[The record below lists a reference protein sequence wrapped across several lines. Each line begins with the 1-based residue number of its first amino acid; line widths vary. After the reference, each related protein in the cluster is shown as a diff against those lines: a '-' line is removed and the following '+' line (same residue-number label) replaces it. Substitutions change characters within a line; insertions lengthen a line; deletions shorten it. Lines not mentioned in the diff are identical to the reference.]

1 MLDMS
6 YEEFVKADL
15 VVHIRSSL
23 LGEDIAIASNEE
35 AATRAWDGVVVYLME
50 EFRHLYA
57 GGELN
62 EAALRVL
69 HRLKRQLPNSRMT
82 GTHGMRPGAG
92 GTER

>member
-15 VVHIRSSL
+15 VLHIRSSL
-23 LGEDIAIASNEE
+23 LGEDIAIASNEH
-35 AATRAWDGVVVYLME
+35 AARRAWAGVVVYLFE

-57 GGELN
+57 DGKLN

-69 HRLKRQLPNSRMT
+69 HRLKKAESSARMT
-82 GTHGMRPGAG
+82 GTHGFRLSG
-92 GTER
+92 GEG